1 MTKWRLN
8 LTHTQN
14 NNLVLFLQI
23 KMKLLSILILF
34 ALVNDLVSELDDFVK
49 QVLITNDHIKL
60 ANSHMPKII
69 KKLLLEKFTM
79 VELVFMLATPENDSQ
94 FIKPLERLEYQ
105 MTMQSVISAETGID
119 APQLKKE
126 SLTTL
131 LEQRRLRSTEGLK
144 NKIIRASGQSYDN
157 FLTYLGSERR
167 YITSEAIQLLI
178 HFNEMCRL
186 IGVFRS
192 INYPNSYVD
201 HASSNKGQCFITN
214 VHWKT
219 TIYIIIDGEIW
230 EVDSNHARIRHF
242 SWELQ
247 D

>member
-144 NKIIRASGQSYDN
+144 NKIIRASGENDPFFSD
-157 FLTYLGSERR
+157 
-167 YITSEAIQLLI
+167 
-178 HFNEMCRL
+178 FNEMCRL

>member
-144 NKIIRASGQSYDN
+144 NKIIRASD
-157 FLTYLGSERR
+157 
-167 YITSEAIQLLI
+167 
-178 HFNEMCRL
+178 FNEMCRL